1 MHWETLSCPNR
12 HCACDGLPFGQGV
25 LVQDG
30 SSQGHTQA
38 LCQAWGQRMALTDAT
53 ADCGLDTAPQLCALA
68 VRVLAEGHALH
79 ATARMVQRD
88 KETVCAWW
96 HRAARQ
102 CRLVMGWPG
111 KNRHGTACP
120 GDALWRGVH
129 TTEPPLR
136 TAPLLCESE
145 GAAWGWV
152 AWAPAWRLGV
162 ALVVGTR
169 TPEHAHRLRKRVVAV
184 TETPRPCFTSDQLPA
199 SEEALLAASGP
210 GAQPG
215 RQGTRGRPPMPRWI
229 PLPNLVEA
237 QVVKRRDKGRVVEV
251 THTISLGEAPQIEA
265 RRAASAPSTTL
276 HPSVVERD
284 PLTWHDHH
292 RRLRRTTLAFSQAL
306 PWWEQHVWVSWAYEH
321 VCWPHQ
327 RLRQRLPAP
336 EPTRGSGTPRRWQPV
351 TPAMAAG
358 ITARVWT
365 TAELLGYRIPATCL
379 DTLDEREPLFPD
391 PDAVYH
397 VH

>member
-88 KETVCAWW
+88 KETV
-96 HRAARQ
+96 
-102 CRLVMGWPG
+102 
-111 KNRHGTACP
+111 T
-120 GDALWRGVH
+120 
-129 TTEPPLR
+129 
-136 TAPLLCESE
+136 
-145 GAAWGWV
+145 
-152 AWAPAWRLGV
+152 
-162 ALVVGTR
+162 
-169 TPEHAHRLRKRVVAV
+169 
-184 TETPRPCFTSDQLPA
+184 
-199 SEEALLAASGP
+199 
-210 GAQPG
+210 
-215 RQGTRGRPPMPRWI
+215 
-229 PLPNLVEA
+229 
-237 QVVKRRDKGRVVEV
+237 
-251 THTISLGEAPQIEA
+251 
-265 RRAASAPSTTL
+265 STTL